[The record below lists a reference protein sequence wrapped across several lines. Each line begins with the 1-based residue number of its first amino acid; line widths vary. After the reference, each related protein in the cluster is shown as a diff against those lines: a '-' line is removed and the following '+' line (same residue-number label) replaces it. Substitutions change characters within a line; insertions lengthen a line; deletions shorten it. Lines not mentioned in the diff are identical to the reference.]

1 MKKPGIKHLS
11 CMNLLLFRP
20 FISVGWMLALV
31 LLGAS
36 LAGCSVQKR
45 TTTRGFHIEHKATQ
59 LRLPV
64 VAETQGLATCGSAPK
79 FNTHEK
85 LERLSGGP
93 IKPSEAKKAL
103 GRSILPNGSAP
114 TCPDAGARQTE
125 NPRPRRA
132 KLKNPVLSLLSRPTT
147 LDTTSQET
155 QVAHDQLEELRTEA
169 RRTIGWNFLLGLAL
183 IPLGIILGED
193 YLLYQGIG
201 LLVLGL
207 YIKRLTN
214 NDAGLLAWKEKRLL
228 KQQRRQ
234 NRTWWQ
240 WLLRGL
246 AFTSVFALA
255 TLAMAFAIGLVVL

>member
-1 MKKPGIKHLS
+1 MKCAPLHLMS
-11 CMNLLLFRP
+11 
-20 FISVGWMLALV
+20 STGWMLALV

-64 VAETQGLATCGSAPK
+64 VAETQGLETCGSAPK

-114 TCPDAGARQTE
+114 TCPDSGARESE

-214 NDAGLLAWKEKRLL
+214 NDAGLLAWKERRLL